1 MRHDEFDM
9 CVACTVPEAQG
20 SLWWLLPAGLV
31 CSPWSPFSSWG
42 LSSTLAIFLSV
53 PEPPCC
59 TTLGGTVDTVIDV
72 KGAPKHDSRL
82 VICPAGPE
90 GMPRGK
96 IPSCTSVALDAGS
109 PGVPGSSFPQLLV
122 PYFQPPSLPSL
133 QSQPCWEEAPEGQRL
148 RKTPPSLPPPL
159 LVMIICI
166 IYFTIY
172 YYFEHNL

>member
-1 MRHDEFDM
+1 ML
-9 CVACTVPEAQG
+9 
-20 SLWWLLPAGLV
+20 SLEPIHLLGCEPQ
-31 CSPWSPFSSWG
+31 SSH
-42 LSSTLAIFLSV
+42 FLSV
-53 PEPPCC
+53 REPPCC

-72 KGAPKHDSRL
+72 KGALKCDSRL
-82 VICPAGPE
+82 LICPAGPE

-96 IPSCTSVALDAGS
+96 IPSCTSVALGSGS
-109 PGVPGSSFPQLLV
+109 PGMPGSYFPQLLV

-133 QSQPCWEEAPEGQRL
+133 QSQPCWEEAPEGQGL
-148 RKTPPSLPPPL
+148 RKTPPSLSPPL